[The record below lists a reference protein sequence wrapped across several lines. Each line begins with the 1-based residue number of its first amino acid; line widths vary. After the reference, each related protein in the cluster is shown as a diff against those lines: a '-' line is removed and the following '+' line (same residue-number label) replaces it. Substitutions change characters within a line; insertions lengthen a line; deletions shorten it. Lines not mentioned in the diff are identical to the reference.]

1 MTIVG
6 LVSPGEMGA
15 SVGAAAKANVDLVL
29 WAGDDRSQAS
39 HQRAHSA
46 GLVDCGTLENMVN
59 QADII
64 LSICPPHEA
73 AAVAR
78 SLVDQEFKG
87 LFADCNAIAPDK
99 SRQLSALFAPGHYV
113 DGGIVGGPA
122 WQKDSGTRLYLSG
135 AEADVIASLFEQS
148 PLLTRVISTEVGPAS
163 ALKMTFAAYTKGSIA
178 LLAAI
183 LGTADSYGVREI
195 LEQQWGDD
203 FTAQTHQR
211 LVSTAVK
218 GWRFAGEME
227 EIADTFEVAGLPD
240 GFHRAAADIYARM
253 NEFKDNQPADINQLL
268 QALRI

>member
-1 MTIVG
+1 
-6 LVSPGEMGA
+6 
-15 SVGAAAKANVDLVL
+15 
-29 WAGDDRSQAS
+29 
-39 HQRAHSA
+39 
-46 GLVDCGTLENMVN
+46 
-59 QADII
+59 
-64 LSICPPHEA
+64 
-73 AAVAR
+73 
-78 SLVDQEFKG
+78 
-87 LFADCNAIAPDK
+87 
-99 SRQLSALFAPGHYV
+99 
-113 DGGIVGGPA
+113 
-122 WQKDSGTRLYLSG
+122 
-135 AEADVIASLFEQS
+135 
-148 PLLTRVISTEVGPAS
+148 
-163 ALKMTFAAYTKGSIA
+163 MTFAAYTKGSIA

-227 EIADTFEVAGLPD
+227 EIADTFEVAGLPE